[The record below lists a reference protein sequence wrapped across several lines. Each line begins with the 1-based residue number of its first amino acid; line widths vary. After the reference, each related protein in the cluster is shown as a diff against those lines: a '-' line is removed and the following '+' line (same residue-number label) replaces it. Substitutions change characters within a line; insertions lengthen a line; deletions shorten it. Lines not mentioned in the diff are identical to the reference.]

1 MIYIILPLISAI
13 FVLLIALIVISRGY
27 SRLNT
32 IFSLFCLATF
42 IWLFGTF
49 MMFIS
54 KTDDRAIF
62 WDRFIYIGVVFM
74 PTISYHFGAELIRIT
89 RRRLL
94 IYASYFLS
102 AVFLILSRTEL
113 FISGINRY
121 SWGVHSQAK
130 FFHHLFLINF
140 IFLVSLLFYD
150 LYIFYKKSKN
160 SIEKNQIRY
169 IFIALF
175 ILSLGSFSFLP
186 AYGINI
192 FPVFYLSGVFFT
204 IILAY
209 AIIKYRVFDIRQ
221 VISRGILYFI
231 LLIFV
236 SLSFTFVTFSTAQFF
251 EGQGQIWVTLLVS
264 LIIVTGLDPLKRLLA
279 KWTDAFF
286 YKGKIDF
293 QKVLR
298 DISEIISSELDLE
311 KLIFSLETNI
321 SHKIKVKHSEIL
333 IARTNAN
340 NLIFSNVNGSR
351 IIQAE
356 DNIADYLFRNKKMII
371 TEELFREK
379 TDLKTEPEKAEIDK
393 LLEQLDN
400 QAIGLVVPILAENK
414 ITAIFLIGQKLSGSP
429 FTQEEIDFFDILTPQ
444 VATALEKSKLYEEVQ
459 ELNVSLQDRVKQA
472 TRDLEERNRYLVAL
486 QRLTNVITRSL
497 DYGKV
502 MQTIAD
508 GISRELG
515 FIGGVLSFIDF
526 KKQTIHVGAISNTP
540 VVATALKLIPKDPR
554 TYDVSLDYENNISV
568 KAIKT
573 RQTVFSESFYDSV
586 TPALPKAIALGIQKI
601 LKIKAVVAVPVYSE
615 AKIIGAIDFV
625 MSKKPEEITDTE
637 KEMMKALADQVG
649 IVSRNLQYYNEI
661 QNANEELKQANI
673 RLQQLDK
680 AKSEFLSI
688 ASHQLRTP
696 LTGIKGYLSMIV
708 EGDYGKVPEKI
719 RRILEEVFLNSD
731 RLTRLVNI
739 FLNVSRI
746 ESGRFDL
753 NLKESDMVELINEVV
768 TELKPSASQR
778 QLKLTFHKPKILLP
792 MMKIDR
798 DKIKDVVLNL
808 TDNAIKYTPEG
819 RVDIN
824 ISREDH
830 HLKISVTDTGVGIST
845 DEVTKLFEK
854 FVRGSGIAQ
863 VDTSGSGLGL
873 YIAKKIVEA
882 HQGSIWAESAGKGQG
897 STFSFTLPVKK

>member
-1 MIYIILPLISAI
+1 
-13 FVLLIALIVISRGY
+13 
-27 SRLNT
+27 
-32 IFSLFCLATF
+32 
-42 IWLFGTF
+42 
-49 MMFIS
+49 
-54 KTDDRAIF
+54 
-62 WDRFIYIGVVFM
+62 
-74 PTISYHFGAELIRIT
+74 
-89 RRRLL
+89 
-94 IYASYFLS
+94 
-102 AVFLILSRTEL
+102 
-113 FISGINRY
+113 
-121 SWGVHSQAK
+121 
-130 FFHHLFLINF
+130 
-140 IFLVSLLFYD
+140 
-150 LYIFYKKSKN
+150 
-160 SIEKNQIRY
+160 
-169 IFIALF
+169 
-175 ILSLGSFSFLP
+175 
-186 AYGINI
+186 
-192 FPVFYLSGVFFT
+192 
-204 IILAY
+204 
-209 AIIKYRVFDIRQ
+209 
-221 VISRGILYFI
+221 
-231 LLIFV
+231 
-236 SLSFTFVTFSTAQFF
+236 
-251 EGQGQIWVTLLVS
+251 
-264 LIIVTGLDPLKRLLA
+264 LLA

>member
-1 MIYIILPLISAI
+1 M
-13 FVLLIALIVISRGY
+13 
-27 SRLNT
+27 
-32 IFSLFCLATF
+32 
-42 IWLFGTF
+42 
-49 MMFIS
+49 
-54 KTDDRAIF
+54 
-62 WDRFIYIGVVFM
+62 
-74 PTISYHFGAELIRIT
+74 
-89 RRRLL
+89 
-94 IYASYFLS
+94 
-102 AVFLILSRTEL
+102 
-113 FISGINRY
+113 
-121 SWGVHSQAK
+121 
-130 FFHHLFLINF
+130 INF